1 LRSLEEHSHHA
12 RRIIVGLFRVWPTV
26 PLARGRECLAGRRCK
41 LLFPAPPINDHRD
54 HHDGSDRAQN
64 YCGVGELRFK
74 ITDATGLLTDSSFEC
89 FLGRGRFGAGLGC
102 RRRKLR
108 FCGGRPGPS
117 HNQSRARRCQDAC
130 LHGRSRVSHVFAA
143 NGKPSKGPKFPDGAW
158 PSQRIGAKRHCPC
171 MLRLAAGGGRRVY
184 LRLKRLPAATSRRQ
198 GRASPSRW
206 HVTLCSL
213 RLARHIS

>member
-1 LRSLEEHSHHA
+1 MSRWPPLQALVPRAANKRSSRSPRRLRPNPEL
-12 RRIIVGLFRVWPTV
+12 L
-26 PLARGRECLAGRRCK
+26 RC
-41 LLFPAPPINDHRD
+41 R
-54 HHDGSDRAQN
+54 
-64 YCGVGELRFK
+64 ELRFK

-108 FCGGRPGPS
+108 FCGGRHGPS

-184 LRLKRLPAATSRRQ
+184 LRLKRLPA
-198 GRASPSRW
+198 
-206 HVTLCSL
+206 
-213 RLARHIS
+213 